1 MQVAIKD
8 NKIIQG
14 KSMEEANLNP
24 AQLLQWYT
32 DIGVNEA
39 IGETSPDRIQDR
51 KHILEKVAVLSSS
64 EKASP
69 VKGTVESLKE
79 AEIFASKAQTL
90 EELKK
95 ALENFQGLSLKRT
108 ATGIV
113 FSDGTPAAKVML
125 VGEVPGAEEDRAGRP
140 FAGAQGELLDKMLA
154 AIGLSRDDS
163 VYITTVVNWRPPGNR
178 VLSDAEVALSR
189 PFVKRHIEL
198 INPEV
203 LIFVGGGAAKALLL
217 TSKSILRLRGQWM
230 DYSLEAL
237 ERTIPSL
244 AMLTPAYLM
253 ESPAQKKLA
262 WEDLLMLK
270 EKLKELGI

>member
-1 MQVAIKD
+1 
-8 NKIIQG
+8 
-14 KSMEEANLNP
+14 MEEANLNP